1 MRRRARQPLI
11 LALVSLVGALGLGSL
26 GLTSAAGA
34 RLQNAHVLLR
44 DQIGEPVGVAKLTQ
58 EPEGKVLVRAVVHDL
73 PAGFH
78 GFHVHAIGECV
89 PPFTSAGGHFNPGAT
104 VHGDHAGDM
113 PVLLVNGDGTAQLR
127 FTTDRFSVQDLF
139 DEDGS
144 AIIVHAAPDNYA
156 NIPDR
161 YHSHAEDVF
170 GPDSATLATG
180 DAGGRLACGVVR

>member
-1 MRRRARQPLI
+1 MRKRTRQPLI
-11 LALVSLVGALGLGSL
+11 LALVSLIGALGLGFL

-34 RLQNAHVLLR
+34 GGRAGHVLLR
-44 DQIGEPVGVAKLTQ
+44 DQLGEPVGVAKLTQ
-58 EPEGKVLVRAVVHDL
+58 EREGKVLVRAVVHDL

-78 GFHVHAIGECV
+78 GFHVHAVGECV
-89 PPFTSAGGHFNPGAT
+89 SPFTSAGGHFNPGAT

-113 PVLLVNGDGTAQLR
+113 PVLLVNEYGTAQLR